1 MMMPIKLWALMQM
14 DVMVGR
20 GNNNG
25 IKRNRMEEGLGV
37 VENNNVNTNNDN
49 VNFNQNQGNL

>member
-1 MMMPIKLWALMQM
+1 MPIKLWALMQM

-25 IKRNRMEEGLGV
+25 IKRNRMEEGLGG
-37 VENNNVNTNNDN
+37 VENNNVNNNNDN
-49 VNFNQNQGNL
+49 VNVNQNQGNL